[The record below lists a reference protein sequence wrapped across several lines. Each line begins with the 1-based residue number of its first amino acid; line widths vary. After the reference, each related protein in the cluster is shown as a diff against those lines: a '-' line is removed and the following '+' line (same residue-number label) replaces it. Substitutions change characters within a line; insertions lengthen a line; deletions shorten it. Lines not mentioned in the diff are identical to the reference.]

1 MSLFNKGKKEHEN
14 LEKINLSYQQMF
26 YTNALSIE
34 AIVNVLES
42 KGILTKEE
50 VLAEIKKLGAERKK
64 HMEDL
69 DESIKKS

>member
-1 MSLFNKGKKEHEN
+1 MSLFNKGKKKHEN

-34 AIVNVLES
+34 AIVNILEA